1 MKRLKWLLALSMV
14 FVIMAIGL
22 TGCGSTKASDKNTL
36 VYGSGDYTVINP
48 ALYEHGEINSLIFA
62 GLTAHDENDA
72 VVAGM
77 ADKWDWDEATLTY
90 SFHLRDNLTFQDG
103 KKLTTKDVKFTL
115 DSIMDPK
122 NASEIASNYEDITKI
137 EIVDDQNIKI
147 TLAAPNIAM
156 LDYLTIGILPAHLL
170 EGKDLATDDFNHH
183 PIGSGP
189 YKLTA
194 WDEGQSITMEKFA
207 GYYGGIPKI
216 DTIIFKIVT
225 DTKARAL
232 QLKSGELDLAQV
244 VPTDVSQFQSD
255 SDFKVY
261 DMKTSDYR
269 GIMYNFNNKLFKENP
284 DLPKA
289 LSYAI
294 DRQSIVNTVLL
305 GNGKVAY
312 GPLQMSIYNNA
323 AVEQYAYD
331 PAKAES
337 VLQEQGWAKNASG
350 IYEKNGTPLAFKINC
365 MEGDQER
372 VDIANIAAQNFQAIG
387 VSATVSVNAET
398 DWDNQET
405 FLIGWGS
412 PFDPDDH
419 TYKVFGTDKGSNYN
433 AYSNAKVDESLTKAR
448 QLENPT
454 DRKTYYDAFQVELAN
469 QPPYTFICYIDAF
482 YVGNSNIKGITEKTL
497 LGHHGVGIFYN
508 IAQWSLAE

>member
-1 MKRLKWLLALSMV
+1 MKKFKKLVVVSLACVLVALGFS
-14 FVIMAIGL
+14 
-22 TGCGSTKASDKNTL
+22 GCGSSTSSDKNTL
-36 VYGSGDYTVINP
+36 VYGSGDYDAINP

-62 GLTAHDENDA
+62 GLMAHDEKDQ

-90 SFHLRDNLTFQDG
+90 SFHLRDNLKWQDG
-103 KKLTTKDVKFTL
+103 EKLTAKDVKFTL
-115 DSIMDPK
+115 DAIMDPK
-122 NASEIASNYEDITKI
+122 NASEIVSNYEDITKI
-137 EIVDDQNIKI
+137 EVVDDQNIKI
-147 TLAAPNIAM
+147 TLNAPNVAM

-183 PIGSGP
+183 PVGSGP
-189 YKLTA
+189 YKLTS
-194 WDEGQSITMEKFA
+194 WDEGQSITMEKFD
-207 GYYGGIPKI
+207 GYYAGTPKI
-216 DTIIFKIVT
+216 DKIIFKIVT

-244 VPTDVSQFQSD
+244 VPTDVSQFQND
-255 SDFKVY
+255 SKYKVY

-269 GIMYNFNNKLFKENP
+269 GIMYNFNNKLFKDNP

-289 LSYAI
+289 LNYAI
-294 DRQSIVNTVLL
+294 DRHSIVSTVLL
-305 GNGKVAY
+305 GNGQVAY
-312 GPLQMSIYNNA
+312 GPLQKSQYNNPN
-323 AVEQYAYD
+323 VEQYAYD
-331 PAKAES
+331 PAEAES
-337 VLQEQGWAKNASG
+337 LLQEQGWAKNANG

-372 VDIANIAAQNFQAIG
+372 VDIANIAAQNLQAIG
-387 VSATVSVNAET
+387 VNATVSVNAKT

-419 TYKVFGTDKGSNYN
+419 TYKVFGTNKGSNYN
-433 AYSNAKVDESLTKAR
+433 AYSNAKVDELLTKAR
-448 QLENPT
+448 QTENAAE
-454 DRKTYYDAFQVELAN
+454 RKTDYDAFQVELAN

-482 YVGNSNIKGITEKTL
+482 YVGNSNIKGITEDTL

-508 IAQWSLAE
+508 VAQWSLSE